1 LRNSQVW
8 KIEQQ
13 RCSTGLPKEQV
24 VRLQP
29 SRCGQVRQLCGW
41 LPSVLAMRSWRSLSM
56 AGDFV
61 VTAMPSST
69 ATAQEVRMPAV
80 PAISTT
86 QRLQPLSPPPRWQEG
101 GRSGWAHSAGI

>member
-1 LRNSQVW
+1 VEDRAAALLDRVAEGTGGAAAAFALRAG
-8 KIEQQ
+8 EA
-13 RCSTGLPKEQV
+13 V
-24 VRLQP
+24 VR
-29 SRCGQVRQLCGW
+29 VVAE
-41 LPSVLAMRSWRSLSM
+41 VLAMRSWRSLSM

-101 GRSGWAHSAGI
+101 GRSGWAHSEGM